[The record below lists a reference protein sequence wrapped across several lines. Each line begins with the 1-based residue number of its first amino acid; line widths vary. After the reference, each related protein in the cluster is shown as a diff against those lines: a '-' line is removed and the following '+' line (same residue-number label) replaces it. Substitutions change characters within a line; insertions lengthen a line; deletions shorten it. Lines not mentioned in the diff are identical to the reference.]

1 MRIKKIIKVFRKVC
15 CPFSCISRWPKTKC
29 EIQNSLFTF
38 FKEIQPVCFFFSQI
52 VTLKKRKKKQ
62 TCKFYNLFDGLKY
75 LLFEI
80 VLIWLKASDKV
91 KLFRLPW
98 KFTKRNQ
105 CHGKNCLEIFVSL
118 MSLVIDGR
126 KSWKKLKSVL
136 LYYLVL
142 TTAQYEIFGFMMH
155 CEKM

>member
-1 MRIKKIIKVFRKVC
+1 MVF
-15 CPFSCISRWPKTKC
+15 
-29 EIQNSLFTF
+29 
-38 FKEIQPVCFFFSQI
+38 
-52 VTLKKRKKKQ
+52 
-62 TCKFYNLFDGLKY
+62 
-75 LLFEI
+75 
-80 VLIWLKASDKV
+80 IWLKASDKV

-105 CHGKNCLEIFVSL
+105 CHGKNCLQIFVSL

-142 TTAQYEIFGFMMH
+142 TTAQYEFFYDALRENVGSFKVGIFCTCCKILNLNLKLTIRFLIYIKLKISLGSNSESFKIKSSKSKIQNSYIFNI
-155 CEKM
+155 CLLR